1 MQESCINDIIAY
13 NHYFQALNLQ
23 TLNSLFSLFSCIS
36 AEVSELRRRVKES
49 GNVKVLE
56 DYTTPQQGAQGAVK
70 QLERIIKI
78 VSAHTQSHL
87 LINWQWHTF
96 WALFG
101 LFMIMQT

>member
-1 MQESCINDIIAY
+1 MAN
-13 NHYFQALNLQ
+13 NHYLHALNLQ
-23 TLNSLFSLFSCIS
+23 TLNSLFSLFSSIS

-78 VSAHTQSHL
+78 VSAHSQSHL
-87 LINWQWHTF
+87 LLNWQWHGF
-96 WALFG
+96 WVLFG
-101 LFMIMQT
+101 LFVIMST